1 MNRSV
6 QYIFCDGYFGGI
18 HFYLFLNNKIL
29 NLQPVEADG
38 YKKLLITMSGKTDSC
53 ENLLL
58 VLCQDLVQ
66 VKMRFSPS

>member
-38 YKKLLITMSGKTDSC
+38 YKKLLITMSAKQIAAKTYYELIAKFDI
-53 ENLLL
+53 L
-58 VLCQDLVQ
+58 
-66 VKMRFSPS
+66 

>member
-38 YKKLLITMSGKTDSC
+38 YKKLLITMSGKQIAAKIYYELIAKFDI
-53 ENLLL
+53 L
-58 VLCQDLVQ
+58 
-66 VKMRFSPS
+66 

>member
-29 NLQPVEADG
+29 NPQPIEADG
-38 YKKLLITMSGKTDSC
+38 YKKLLITMSAKKIAAKIYYELIAKFDI
-53 ENLLL
+53 L
-58 VLCQDLVQ
+58 
-66 VKMRFSPS
+66 

>member
-38 YKKLLITMSGKTDSC
+38 YKKLLVTMSAKTDSC
-53 ENLLL
+53 ENLL
-58 VLCQDLVQ
+58 
-66 VKMRFSPS
+66 